1 MAPAALL
8 GEVILAGGETGA
20 VDGQTDQH
28 MGGCSLQHKRPLAF
42 ECVCVCVFRGMY
54 VHGYE
59 CVWVAAGF
67 CRGVSVSCVGAGCL
81 YALHV

>member
-1 MAPAALL
+1 M
-8 GEVILAGGETGA
+8 
-20 VDGQTDQH
+20 
-28 MGGCSLQHKRPLAF
+28 
-42 ECVCVCVFRGMY
+42 CVCVFRGMY

-67 CRGVSVSCVGAGCL
+67 CHGVCVSVSCVGAGCL